1 MKTPKPTTP
10 GTTIHKTDKHRKP
23 WRSNA
28 TYNQF
33 AGSTFKSGDKAS
45 G

>member
-10 GTTIHKTDKHRKP
+10 GSTLHKTDKHPKP

-33 AGSTFKSGDKAS
+33 AGSGFKAKDKL
-45 G
+45 GG